1 MIVFYDLVTVSVY
14 KYVIVPLSF
23 INYSAKYCK
32 SIPQSI
38 NGDLEII
45 IVIALYSSDEDKKVK
60 TKPID
65 G

>member
-1 MIVFYDLVTVSVY
+1 MFYDLVTVSVY
-14 KYVIVPLSF
+14 KYVIVPF